1 MMSLIAKVN
10 EHNQTKPLIV
20 VGKPGTNKMKKALSF
35 VSDEPIIQYANEFD
49 MPDIFSIPREK
60 GIIIRDMTYKPKT
73 DEIYTA
79 MVAYRGQVVLVSD
92 NQKDVPKKLFNM
104 CKLKRSIKKEL
115 LEEIREIAPNSEE
128 PSNYEMDIF
137 PLVSEYLKNQDRDE
151 VATLLKLN
159 NPPDIQM
166 ISWLAPN
173 VHPGKLS
180 FVDYSVKRRWSTD
193 YLWEL
198 LAYSHDGKMYKKME
212 MPTRGSYSQMWKI
225 CRKIGLR
232 KSDNYLLQSLIKD
245 ESFRDYLSTVLN
257 NTERRLLKIKK
268 KTRKKK
274 MDAIKPENQLMRWL

>member
-1 MMSLIAKVN
+1 MSLIAKVN
-10 EHNQTKPLIV
+10 EHNDTKPLIV
-20 VGKPGTNKMKKALSF
+20 VGKPGTHKMKKALSF
-35 VSDEPIIQYANEFD
+35 VSDTPIVQYANEFD
-49 MPDIFSIPREK
+49 IPDIFSIPSDR

-73 DEIYTA
+73 DNIYSA

-104 CKLKRSIKKEL
+104 CKLKRSVKKEL
-115 LEEIREIAPNSEE
+115 LEEIKELAPNSED
-128 PSNYEMDIF
+128 PSNYDMDIF

-159 NPPDIQM
+159 KPPDIQL

-180 FVDYSVKRRWSTD
+180 FVDHTVKRRWSTD

-198 LAYSHDGKMYKKME
+198 LAYSHDGKMYRKME
-212 MPTRGSYSQMWKI
+212 MPTRGSYSQLWRI
-225 CRKIGLR
+225 CRKIGMR
-232 KSDNYLLQSLIKD
+232 KSDNYLLQSMIRD
-245 ESFRDYLSTVLN
+245 EGFRDYLSTVLN
-257 NTERRLLKIKK
+257 NTERRLLGIKK